1 MIKNRK
7 QLYWILTISGWLAF
21 GLFKSYLSPFW
32 DANSGEVDAWILP
45 LFTFIN
51 PFVMLLFTHFYAFVA
66 RRFKLLNLS
75 FSKTVGVIL
84 GASLLLIV
92 LFVGFKVY
100 VSLFALNTI
109 FQMVGKPIYDMATVT
124 PAFLEL
130 PMKYVYPY
138 MFTLECAAFMIW
150 LSLFHAY
157 FFFENAQ
164 IKTAEQYESKVKLQE
179 AELSFLRSQLNPHFL
194 FNALNSI
201 HALSLM
207 QSAKASDAVI
217 LLSDLM
223 RYTLNYGKKNLVSLA
238 EEMDIVEKYLELEKI
253 RFNKKLTYQFDIQQN
268 TLSVLVPPIIIQTLT
283 ENAIK
288 HAIRQNRQGGS
299 IKIQATISDQFLIVH
314 IINNGQLIQK
324 IDPSVSTPTSLNS
337 EQNEGGIGI
346 ENTEK
351 RLAMIY
357 GDKAFFELKNLN
369 DSEVVAT
376 LKIPKNHNVIPSV

>member
-7 QLYWILTISGWLAF
+7 QLYWILTICGWLSF
-21 GLFKSYLSPFW
+21 GAFKSYLNPFW
-32 DANSGEVDAWILP
+32 DVQKDARENWWILP
-45 LFTFIN
+45 LFSFIN
-51 PFVMLLFTHFYAFVA
+51 PCVMLCFTHCYAYLA

-75 FSKTVGVIL
+75 FTKTMGVIL
-84 GASLLLIV
+84 VASLVLIS
-92 LFVGFKVY
+92 LSIGFKVY
-100 VSLFALNTI
+100 VSLYIVDAINSIIGKHSYNAVADMPQSLELIINYAQPILNT
-109 FQMVGKPIYDMATVT
+109 
-124 PAFLEL
+124 LE
-130 PMKYVYPY
+130 YAG
-138 MFTLECAAFMIW
+138 FIIW

-157 FFFENAQ
+157 FFFENAK

-207 QSAKASDAVI
+207 QSTKASDAVI

-253 RFNKKLTYQFDIQQN
+253 RFDKKLTYQFDIQQN
-268 TLSVLVPPIIIQTLT
+268 TLPILIPPIIIQTLT

-288 HAIRQNRQGGS
+288 HAIRQNRNGGS
-299 IKIQATISDQFLIVH
+299 IKINTAIKDQFLVID

-324 IDPSVSTPTSLNS
+324 KDPSVSEPFLTNS

-351 RLAMIY
+351 RLAMFY
-357 GDKAFFELKNLN
+357 GDKAFFELKNLS
-369 DSEVVAT
+369 DLEVVSSI
-376 LKIPKNHNVIPSV
+376 KIPLSTP